1 MKKQSNHIMI
11 ISFLVLCLIALSAPI
26 LAQQAPNLPH
36 YSSEEYKELSMDEA
50 KAYWDQLEADLE
62 KWKEMAADY
71 AQQVEPI
78 QAEISQ
84 LKAQIQEIEPELVT
98 YELICLDKE
107 ITRMEN
113 MSYDQL
119 ISNESKITEF
129 EGRLRDIKGYNGAE
143 KPENQEKIAELEGRL
158 ADLREG
164 LKLPTTWTVKK
175 DECLY
180 IISGYDQIYSD
191 PLKWPRIYRANRD
204 KIKNPSLIYP
214 GWVLKI
220 PRGVVN
226 SWTVYKGESLW
237 KIAGYDEVYDANRE
251 WAKIYEANRDQI
263 KDPDLIYPKQVLT
276 IPR

>member
-1 MKKQSNHIMI
+1 M
-11 ISFLVLCLIALSAPI
+11 
-26 LAQQAPNLPH
+26 
-36 YSSEEYKELSMDEA
+36 
-50 KAYWDQLEADLE
+50 
-62 KWKEMAADY
+62 
-71 AQQVEPI
+71 
-78 QAEISQ
+78 
-84 LKAQIQEIEPELVT
+84 
-98 YELICLDKE
+98 
-107 ITRMEN
+107 
-113 MSYDQL
+113 
-119 ISNESKITEF
+119 
-129 EGRLRDIKGYNGAE
+129 
-143 KPENQEKIAELEGRL
+143 
-158 ADLREG
+158 
-164 LKLPTTWTVKK
+164 
-175 DECLY
+175 
-180 IISGYDQIYSD
+180 YSD